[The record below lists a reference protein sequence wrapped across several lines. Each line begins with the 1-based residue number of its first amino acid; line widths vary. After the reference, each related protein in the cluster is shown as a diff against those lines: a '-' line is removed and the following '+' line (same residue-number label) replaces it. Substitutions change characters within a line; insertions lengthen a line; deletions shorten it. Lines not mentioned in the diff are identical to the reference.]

1 MITEQGRAS
10 DREGLGP
17 LSCEDNEPEV
27 GVEPTTFR
35 LRVECAT
42 TAPLGLGP
50 ACGLSG
56 ECSEGAPA
64 PTNEFRA
71 PPPSPFRAPP
81 SPGPGLHPR
90 PGPGLHPRRG
100 PGRHP
105 GGGPGL
111 SAGAAALSRTA

>member
-1 MITEQGRAS
+1 MTRGQARAMARTTYGAPTCG
-10 DREGLGP
+10 DA
-17 LSCEDNEPEV
+17 EPEV

-71 PPPSPFRAPP
+71 PPPSPLRAPP
-81 SPGPGLHPR
+81 SARPWAPPSARPWAPPSEGSRPPPGWR
-90 PGPGLHPRRG
+90 PG
-100 PGRHP
+100 
-105 GGGPGL
+105 
-111 SAGAAALSRTA
+111 AV